1 MVEIIIN
8 VTCMKKMISVNKYI
22 GIIEVKTRA
31 MNFRLKFL
39 TSAHLITSFNG

>member
-1 MVEIIIN
+1 
-8 VTCMKKMISVNKYI
+8 MKKMIYVNKYT

-39 TSAHLITSFNG
+39 TSAHLIMSFNG